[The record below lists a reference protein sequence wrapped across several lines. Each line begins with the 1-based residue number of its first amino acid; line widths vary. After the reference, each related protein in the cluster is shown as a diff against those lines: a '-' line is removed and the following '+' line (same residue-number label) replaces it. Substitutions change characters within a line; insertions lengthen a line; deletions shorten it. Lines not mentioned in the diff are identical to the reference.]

1 MLSKHL
7 ATMRISQQPT
17 SIKEY
22 ICQNQSRKKKATKA
36 NFSGMNRICEAFLAI
51 FGWQRNKYLFFTH
64 LNSYFTPHIRA
75 KYYTHRRGA
84 GMKVWVVGEQKK
96 KRSHRAHWK
105 HFTEFSKKIFRFAN
119 ACCFGAISTSIFF
132 CWVSVHCR
140 SYGAA
145 GKFIYKT
152 EFYTAIDFCRKF
164 LVVDFNFFPSLFCF
178 FARIYTLEHY
188 NMLAYMRQSE
198 AHWGFRLYSVFLSSS
213 ESSV

>member
-1 MLSKHL
+1 
-7 ATMRISQQPT
+7 
-17 SIKEY
+17 
-22 ICQNQSRKKKATKA
+22 
-36 NFSGMNRICEAFLAI
+36 MNRICEAFLAI

-96 KRSHRAHWK
+96 RDLIARIENTSRN
-105 HFTEFSKKIFRFAN
+105 FRKKY
-119 ACCFGAISTSIFF
+119 FGLLTPVVSEPFQHLFF

-178 FARIYTLEHY
+178 FARIYTLPHY

-198 AHWGFRLYSVFLSSS
+198 AHWGFRLYSVFFLSSS

>member
-96 KRSHRAHWK
+96 RDLIARIENTSRN
-105 HFTEFSKKIFRFAN
+105 FRKKY
-119 ACCFGAISTSIFF
+119 FGLLTPVVSEPFQHLFF
-132 CWVSVHCR
+132 LLGFGSLSELWC
-140 SYGAA
+140 
-145 GKFIYKT
+145 
-152 EFYTAIDFCRKF
+152 CRK
-164 LVVDFNFFPSLFCF
+164 
-178 FARIYTLEHY
+178 IYL
-188 NMLAYMRQSE
+188 
-198 AHWGFRLYSVFLSSS
+198 
-213 ESSV
+213 

>member
-7 ATMRISQQPT
+7 ATMQISQQV
-17 SIKEY
+17 SKCIFAKIKVE
-22 ICQNQSRKKKATKA
+22 KKTTKA

-64 LNSYFTPHIRA
+64 LNLYFTPHIRA

-105 HFTEFSKKIFRFAN
+105 HFTEFSKKKIFRFAN

-132 CWVSVHCR
+132 
-140 SYGAA
+140 
-145 GKFIYKT
+145 
-152 EFYTAIDFCRKF
+152 
-164 LVVDFNFFPSLFCF
+164 VV
-178 FARIYTLEHY
+178 
-188 NMLAYMRQSE
+188 
-198 AHWGFRLYSVFLSSS
+198 GFRFIVGVMVLQENLFIKQNFIPPLIFVVNFLS
-213 ESSV
+213 